1 MRLVLG
7 LFKSAGLVLRIAREA
22 SRSLLPKTQG
32 RESLSRYHSG
42 FSPVLVKTEKSGLR
56 KIHQLYSGVS
66 ENVTLTEELR
76 PCLKQ
81 QHWLCPDFE
90 EFPWSSSRS
99 IFRLRYWIFY
109 CSHQCMLPSAV
120 SVMGP
125 LPPGKYRAGSST
137 FYNCSSK
144 TVQSSS
150 INTQNIQLSKTL
162 RKMTGLGKRRHQSL
176 F

>member
-99 IFRLRYWIFY
+99 IFRLRYWIFLLQPPMHVTFCCFCY
-109 CSHQCMLPSAV
+109 GSITPRKIQGREQHLLQLQQQDCPELIHQYPEYTA
-120 SVMGP
+120 
-125 LPPGKYRAGSST
+125 
-137 FYNCSSK
+137 
-144 TVQSSS
+144 Q
-150 INTQNIQLSKTL
+150 
-162 RKMTGLGKRRHQSL
+162 
-176 F
+176 